1 MKHYINPILRALTV
15 AILLYTIYQQD
26 TVKQEQQKVIKEITA
41 QLDSLKAEES
51 MKDIQIGRYEIILER
66 LEEELPHECKTQ
78 VDNILNTVE

>member
-15 AILLYTIYQQD
+15 VILLYIIYQQD
-26 TVKQEQQKVIKEITA
+26 VTNKAQQEVITT

-66 LEEELPHECKTQ
+66 LEEELPHECKSHLT
-78 VDNILNTVE
+78 NILHTVE

>member
-15 AILLYTIYQQD
+15 AILLYTFYKQDVTNKAQQ
-26 TVKQEQQKVIKEITA
+26 EVITT

-66 LEEELPHECKTQ
+66 LEEELPNECKSHLT
-78 VDNILNTVE
+78 NILHTVE